1 MLPPGTTV
9 SSENNE
15 ISIAMVRWSH
25 VGLYICLAS
34 NTLGAVTHDGRLSVY
49 GMFTVII

>member
-15 ISIAMVRWSH
+15 ISIAMVTWSH

-34 NTLGAVTHDGRLSVY
+34 NTLGVVTHDGILSVY

>member
-9 SSENNE
+9 SNEDNE
-15 ISIAMVRWSH
+15 ISIAMVTWSH

-34 NTLGAVTHDGRLSVY
+34 NTLGAVTRDGRLSVY
-49 GMFTVII
+49 GMFTLIM